1 MRASDP
7 EPTSASPV
15 DPDRGEDSATARDN
29 GAEGSPRRGGRPTRI
44 EAERLAE
51 RILEVATGLFLA
63 QGYGPTSVESVA
75 QQAGISKRTFYARY
89 PDKAALFAAVVGR
102 IVDRLRPPG
111 NVPLVAGT
119 TLDESLR
126 HIGRLIVH
134 AAVSPPAIALHR
146 MIVAESGRF
155 PELARVVAE
164 RGGSAEAVTLIAGL
178 LAHSPGGGAG
188 LSPEFAAEQF
198 LFMMATVPQR
208 RAMGLGQPIEADQ
221 LDTWVADTVALFLR
235 GWRANRD

>member
-89 PDKAALFAAVVGR
+89 PDKAALF
-102 IVDRLRPPG
+102 
-111 NVPLVAGT
+111 
-119 TLDESLR
+119 
-126 HIGRLIVH
+126 